1 MVNIMTGKIKSR
13 HHEVFHS
20 GSRKERAKLKLGN
33 KYGPIKEWPAKK
45 VSELTSFNLD
55 IIML

>member
-20 GSRKERAKLKLGN
+20 GSRKERKLGN
-33 KYGPIKEWPAKK
+33 KYGPIKEWPAEK
-45 VSELTSFNLD
+45 VSELTSL
-55 IIML
+55 I

>member
-33 KYGPIKEWPAKK
+33 KYGPIKEWQAN
-45 VSELTSFNLD
+45 ELTSL
-55 IIML
+55 I

>member
-20 GSRKERAKLKLGN
+20 GSRKRKGKIATG
-33 KYGPIKEWPAKK
+33 
-45 VSELTSFNLD
+45 
-55 IIML
+55 

>member
-1 MVNIMTGKIKSR
+1 MVNIMTDKIKSR

-45 VSELTSFNLD
+45 VSELTSL
-55 IIML
+55 IML